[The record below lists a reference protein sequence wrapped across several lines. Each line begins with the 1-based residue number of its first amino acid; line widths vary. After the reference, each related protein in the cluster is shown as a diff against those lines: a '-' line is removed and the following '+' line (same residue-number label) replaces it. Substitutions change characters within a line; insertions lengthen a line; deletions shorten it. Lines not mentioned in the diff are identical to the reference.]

1 MFPNLLFSD
10 YVLDF
15 VTSAER
21 RQKRQKAEKFRNDA
35 VHNLYFTEYNY
46 GEKTEKREMG
56 SA

>member
-15 VTSAER
+15 FASAER
-21 RQKRQKAEKFRNDA
+21 GQKWQKAEKLRNEA

-46 GEKTEKREMG
+46 GEKVEKREMG
-56 SA
+56 WA